1 MYDHRRDSGKNIEI
15 KNDGMDTI
23 LGQLRRLHMEETV
36 SADTDTKTDNEDSS
50 SGPKLTGV
58 YRCRACGYI
67 FDESIEGKPFS
78 TLKECPLCHVSPGGF
93 MKLR

>member
-1 MYDHRRDSGKNIEI
+1 
-15 KNDGMDTI
+15 MDTI
-23 LGQLRRLHMEETV
+23 LNQLRRLHLEQAAKEEGEET
-36 SADTDTKTDNEDSS
+36 
-50 SGPKLTGV
+50 KLTGV

-93 MKLR
+93 VKLR